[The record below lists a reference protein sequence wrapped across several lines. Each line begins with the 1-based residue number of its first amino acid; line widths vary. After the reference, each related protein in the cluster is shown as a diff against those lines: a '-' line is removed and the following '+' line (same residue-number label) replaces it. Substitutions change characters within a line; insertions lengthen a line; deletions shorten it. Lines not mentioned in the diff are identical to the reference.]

1 MKKLIAALFLT
12 LVATAASA
20 LEKEAFSAARFTQLQ
35 SDGAVVM
42 IDVYAEWCATC
53 KLQQQA
59 LKAYREK
66 HPDNQFHIL
75 TIDFDT
81 QKELV
86 SKFRAPRQ
94 STLLLYTGENQ
105 FWYSVAETR
114 RDVIAAELDKAF
126 AAK

>member
-1 MKKLIAALFLT
+1 MKKLITALFLT

-20 LEKEAFSAARFTQLQ
+20 LEKEPFSADRFAQLQ
-35 SDGAVVM
+35 SDGAVVL
-42 IDVYAEWCATC
+42 IDVYAEWCSTC

-59 LKAYREK
+59 LQAYREK
-66 HPDNQFHIL
+66 HPDNRFYIL

-81 QKELV
+81 EKDLV
-86 SKFRAPRQ
+86 RQFRAPRQ
-94 STLLLYTGENQ
+94 STLLLYKGENQ

-114 RDVIAAELDKAF
+114 RDVIAAEIDKAF